1 VSSDLDLDPLLKRLH
16 LANARRAWRD
26 LVQRAEK
33 EQWSYDALLLT
44 LFSEEVA
51 HRRGTR
57 LTRAVSAAA
66 FPFLRT
72 IDEFDFT
79 YQSTLRLTTIGSLL
93 TPDFVT
99 EGHSVI
105 LEGKPGRGK
114 THLAIALAYR
124 AMQNGFDAL
133 FTTAAELID
142 ELSAASKDG
151 RLRDAL
157 ARYIKPHVLVVD
169 EVGYLPY
176 GDDAAS
182 VLYHVVNDRHI
193 RRRAMVFTTNKHPKR
208 WGDVLH
214 DDDLAEAIVDRVLER
229 GRLLRL
235 DGPSLRT
242 KHLPDDELQLNQDIH
257 GDRRVSGKDTAEF
270 PERTRVLDLRQFQ
283 CVRDA
288 CRRLVVICR
297 LCDHGQMYCP
307 VTCREV
313 GRRASRRRSKAAYW
327 RSKKGKRA
335 TAARM
340 TLLRASRKIVTD
352 AGREEVGL
360 SEKVSVAAAA
370 FTTEVTPP
378 AAEETTDER
387 HLDGHLAG
395 AERDACDRDGGPE
408 RDDLEGAAPAETG
421 PPAGDGDAA
430 RSGGAVAG
438 GEGPRCAQ
446 CGRLG
451 WGVRLGFLSRRI
463 PGLRGAALHPGL
475 GPRVP
480 SGPPPPRPRR
490 RR

>member
-1 VSSDLDLDPLLKRLH
+1 MSSDLDLDPLLKRLH

-151 RLRDAL
+151 KLRDAL

-193 RRRAMVFTTNKHPKR
+193 RHRAMVFTTNKHPKR

-242 KHLPDDELQLNQDIH
+242 KHLPDDELQLNQDIQ
-257 GDRRVSGKDTAEF
+257 GDRRVSGKDPAEF
-270 PERTRVLDLRQFQ
+270 PERT
-283 CVRDA
+283 A
-288 CRRLVVICR
+288 
-297 LCDHGQMYCP
+297 
-307 VTCREV
+307 T
-313 GRRASRRRSKAAYW
+313 ARRRS
-327 RSKKGKRA
+327 
-335 TAARM
+335 
-340 TLLRASRKIVTD
+340 
-352 AGREEVGL
+352 
-360 SEKVSVAAAA
+360 
-370 FTTEVTPP
+370 
-378 AAEETTDER
+378 
-387 HLDGHLAG
+387 
-395 AERDACDRDGGPE
+395 
-408 RDDLEGAAPAETG
+408 
-421 PPAGDGDAA
+421 
-430 RSGGAVAG
+430 RSGGRLAGMERLCSERERRARNGRPVASHA
-438 GEGPRCAQ
+438 RCRAGAQ
-446 CGRLG
+446 
-451 WGVRLGFLSRRI
+451 
-463 PGLRGAALHPGL
+463 
-475 GPRVP
+475 
-480 SGPPPPRPRR
+480 
-490 RR
+490 